1 MLYYNIIKSY
11 ILSDVRAFK
20 INKIIP
26 TILSIMCILIYADVS
41 SKIIYNE
48 RTRDIERDKF

>member
-1 MLYYNIIKSY
+1 MKSY
-11 ILSDVRAFK
+11 ILSDAHACK

-26 TILSIMCILIYADVS
+26 TILPIMCILIYADVS

-48 RTRDIERDKF
+48 RTRDIDGDKF

>member
-1 MLYYNIIKSY
+1 MLYYNIITTY
-11 ILSDVRAFK
+11 ILSDARACK

-26 TILSIMCILIYADVS
+26 TTLPIMCILIYADVN

>member
-11 ILSDVRAFK
+11 ILSDARACK

-26 TILSIMCILIYADVS
+26 TIRPIMCILIYADIS